1 MHDHGQDHAGRN
13 PVEGVGAEEEQQFPV
28 GGHEAGGALHGLH
41 PQKEE
46 SEADDP
52 VPEVALPFR
61 PAEKGQGDPQG
72 DEGEGEVVDLE
83 GDDLGRHGCAD
94 VRPHDDADGL
104 LQGHQPGID
113 EADGHHGRSAAA
125 LDEDRDENPHEDAA
139 ERRLRQRPDQV
150 AHTVP
155 RYELQ
160 GLAHQLD
167 SVEKKAYAAGCVKQ
181 YG

>member
-1 MHDHGQDHAGRN
+1 MLFRSLLREHNKEASIVTTDWKDID
-13 PVEGVGAEEEQQFPV
+13 GA
-28 GGHEAGGALHGLH
+28 
-41 PQKEE
+41 KI
-46 SEADDP
+46 
-52 VPEVALPFR
+52 
-61 PAEKGQGDPQG
+61 

-104 LQGHQPGID
+104 LQGHQPGVD